1 MGLFDKV
8 LGGRSSENA
17 ALSKQEAFA
26 AIMLATV
33 AADGHISDEEV
44 DGFNA
49 VVNRMKLFQVQ
60 SVAEHKAMMDKLLGL
75 LKRNDASFL
84 LSKGAEFLPAELRE
98 TAFAVAGDFV
108 FADGSVEKE
117 EMAVLEK
124 LQATLGVAEQQ
135 ALKILEVLEIK
146 NRG

>member
-8 LGGRSSENA
+8 LGGRSSENDP
-17 ALSKQEAFA
+17 LSKQEAFA

-33 AADGHISDEEV
+33 AADGDISDEEV

-49 VVNRMKLFQVQ
+49 VINRMKLFQMQ
-60 SVAEHKAMMDKLLGL
+60 SGAEHKKMIDKLMGL
-75 LKRNDASFL
+75 LNRHDASFL
-84 LSKGAEFLPAELRE
+84 LQKGAEFLPSELRE

-108 FADGSVEKE
+108 FADGSVEAE

-124 LQATLGVAEQQ
+124 LQIALGVAEQQ

>member
-1 MGLFDKV
+1 MGMFDKI

-17 ALSKQEAFA
+17 DFSKQEAFA

-33 AADGHISDEEV
+33 AADGNISDEEV

-49 VVNRMKLFQVQ
+49 VINRMKLFQAQ
-60 SVAEHKAMMDKLLGL
+60 TAAEHKAMIDRLLGALNRNGATSL
-75 LKRNDASFL
+75 LE
-84 LSKGAEFLPAELRE
+84 KGAEFIPAELRE

-108 FADGSVEKE
+108 FADGSVEAE

-124 LQATLGVAEQQ
+124 LQAALKVPEQQ

>member
-1 MGLFDKV
+1 MGMFDKI
-8 LGGRSSENA
+8 LGGRSSEDA
-17 ALSKQEAFA
+17 AYSKQEAFA

-33 AADGHISDEEV
+33 AADGNISDEEV

-49 VVNRMKLFQVQ
+49 VINRMKLFQAQ
-60 SVAEHKAMMDKLLGL
+60 TAAEHKAMIDRLFGSLNRNGATSLLE
-75 LKRNDASFL
+75 
-84 LSKGAEFLPAELRE
+84 KGAGFLPAELRE

-108 FADGSVEKE
+108 FADGSVEAE
-117 EMAVLEK
+117 EMAVIEK
-124 LQATLGVAEQQ
+124 LQAALQVPEQQ

>member
-8 LGGRSSENA
+8 LGGRNSESA
-17 ALSKQEAFA
+17 AFTKQEAFA
-26 AIMLATV
+26 AVMLATV

-60 SVAEHKAMMDKLLGL
+60 SASEHKAMIDKLFGL

-84 LSKGAEFLPAELRE
+84 LQKGAESLPAELRE

-108 FADGSVEKE
+108 FADGSVEAE
-117 EMAVLEK
+117 EMATLEK

>member
-8 LGGRSSENA
+8 LGNRGSGNA
-17 ALSKQEAFA
+17 GFSKQEAFA

-49 VVNRMKLFQVQ
+49 VINRMKLFQAQ
-60 SVAEHKAMMDKLLGL
+60 SAPELRAMIDKLFGILNRSGATAL
-75 LKRNDASFL
+75 LE
-84 LSKGAEFLPAELRE
+84 KGAEFLPSELRE

-108 FADGSVEKE
+108 FADGLVEDE
-117 EMAVLEK
+117 EMAVLEA
-124 LQATLGVAEQQ
+124 LQKTLGIAEDKAVQ
-135 ALKILEVLEIK
+135 ILEVLEIK

>member
-1 MGLFDKV
+1 MGMFDKI
-8 LGGRSSENA
+8 LGGRSSEDA
-17 ALSKQEAFA
+17 PYSKQEAFA

-33 AADGHISDEEV
+33 AADGHVSDEEV

-49 VVNRMKLFQVQ
+49 VINRMKLFQMQ
-60 SVAEHKAMMDKLLGL
+60 SVSEHKAMIDKLLGM
-75 LKRNDASFL
+75 LKRSGATSL
-84 LSKGAEFLPAELRE
+84 LEKGAGCLPAELRE

-108 FADGSVEKE
+108 FADGNVEAG

-124 LQATLGVAEQQ
+124 LQAALQVPEQQ